1 MIKCDAMLKFFTSD
15 LRRNLTKI
23 FCLTIGLAI
32 GLLLVAKAFVEQS
45 FDHAIPEYENV
56 YIVTESVVV
65 SGEFREYNQTAGAIA
80 PGLKRYVPQ
89 VDAAMR
95 ITEMWDGSLSV
106 RTTDGREFEAQGITM
121 ADSCMFDVLQW
132 KVTSGDPHVAL
143 AVKDHCMIP
152 RSLAEK
158 IGGDVMG
165 KTLASPDFNE
175 DYRIMIDGVYEDFP
189 INSTFRNVIYL
200 SLSSIGN
207 FSADGR
213 DNWVGNDRYKSF
225 VRLAKGVSKEE
236 VAPHIQRMLK
246 ENVDNADLETFKYNI
261 SLAPLTEVYASQDS
275 VKTMIWIL
283 SLLAFIILL
292 SASLNY
298 LLIVI
303 GQLGKRGKEMGVRKC
318 YGTSNRRIFLRI
330 LGESVFFLIVSIVL
344 AVLVVLSL
352 SDQCEMLLGY
362 PASVL
367 LSSPGVW
374 IVEACVCVALLLIT
388 GVIPAWI
395 YCRTP
400 VSHVFHQNMRRRRF
414 WKLALLSVQFFAT
427 GLMFCLLLLVYRQYH
442 MMSHGDMG
450 YDYENVALLE
460 TGSLP
465 QNERKT
471 LKEELSRLACVEAVS
486 SADQNFT
493 GIMISGNNVWMEGD
507 PNQDNQ
513 VNVTDMYY
521 ANPDIFDVMGME
533 FVQGDT
539 FRENADST
547 VHQVVVEEGFID
559 VMKKYFGHKGDNIV
573 GERFNITEHQGLDGT
588 NEFTVCGVIKKLRRG
603 SFYSDRADT
612 RAGVLFPSSAVC
624 SNLYVRFIN
633 LTPETLKEAQN
644 VIDRNYAGDLYIL
657 PFKAQV
663 QAMIAPVKRFG
674 FSVMAAG
681 IAILLITII
690 GLIGYTADEVQ
701 RRAKEIAIRKVNGT
715 TVGKILRI
723 FCVDILKVA
732 APSLLIGGIAAIL
745 IGRDWLSQFTDQVS
759 LSPWSM
765 ALCLLVI
772 LAVILLV
779 VCLNALK
786 VARSNPVDYLRT
798 E

>member
-1 MIKCDAMLKFFTSD
+1 MLKFFTSD

-45 FDHAIPEYENV
+45 FDHAIPEYGNV
-56 YIVTESVVV
+56 YIVKSSAVTH
-65 SGEFREYNQTAGAIA
+65 GEFREYNQTAGAIA

-89 VDAAMR
+89 VEMATR
-95 ITEMWDGSLSV
+95 ITEMLDGSLTV
-106 RTTDGREFEAQGITM
+106 RTPDGRDFEAESITM
-121 ADSCMFDVLQW
+121 ADSCLFDVLRW
-132 KVTSGDPHVAL
+132 PVISGDPHEAL
-143 AVKDHCMIP
+143 AVEDHCMIP

-158 IGGDVMG
+158 IGGDVVGM
-165 KTLASPDFNE
+165 TLVSPDFNKS
-175 DYRIMIDGVYEDFP
+175 YHIMIDGVYEDFP

-200 SLSSIGN
+200 SLSSIVK
-207 FSADGR
+207 FSYDGR
-213 DNWVGNDRYKSF
+213 ENWVGNDRYKSY
-225 VRLAKGVSKEE
+225 VRLAKGASAEE
-236 VAPHIQRMLK
+236 VAPHIRRMLK
-246 ENVDNADLETFKYNI
+246 ENVDNSDLETFKYNI
-261 SLAPLTEVYASQDS
+261 SLEPLYEVYASQDS

-283 SLLAFIILL
+283 SLLAFIILV

-303 GQLGKRGKEMGVRKC
+303 GQLGKRGKEMAVRKC
-318 YGTSNRRIFLRI
+318 YGTSNRKLFLRI
-330 LGESVFFLIVSIVL
+330 MGESVFFLVVSIAL
-344 AVLVVLSL
+344 AVLIVLSL

-367 LSSPGVW
+367 LSSPDVW
-374 IVEACVCVALLLIT
+374 LVETCVCVALLLIT

-400 VSHVFHQNMRRRRF
+400 VSHVFHQNTRRRKV
-414 WKLALLSVQFFAT
+414 WKLALLTVQFFAT

-450 YDYENVALLE
+450 YEYENVALLE

-465 QNERKT
+465 QNEKRA
-471 LKEELSRLACVEAVS
+471 LKDELSRLACVEAVS

-493 GIMISGNNVWMEGD
+493 GLSRSGNNVWMEDD
-507 PNQDNQ
+507 PDKDNQ

-521 ANPDIFDVMGME
+521 ANPDIFDEMGME
-533 FVQGDT
+533 FVQGGT

-547 VHQVVVEEGFID
+547 VHQVVVEEGFVD
-559 VMKKYFGHKGDNIV
+559 VMKKYFGHKDDNIV
-573 GERFNITEHQGLDGT
+573 GERFNITEHKGLDGT
-588 NEFTVCGVIKKLRRG
+588 SEFIISGVIRKMRRG
-603 SFYSDRADT
+603 GFNSEYADN
-612 RAGVLFPSSAVC
+612 RAGVLFPSSDVC
-624 SNLYVRFIN
+624 RNLYVRFSN
-633 LTPETLKEAQN
+633 LTPETLQEAQN
-644 VIDRNYAGDLYIL
+644 IIDRNHAGDLYIM

-663 QAMIAPVKRFG
+663 LAMIAPVKRFG

-732 APSLLIGGIAAIL
+732 VPSLLAGGIAAVL

-772 LAVILLV
+772 LVVIIAV

>member
-1 MIKCDAMLKFFTSD
+1 MLKFFTSD

-45 FDHAIPEYENV
+45 FDHAIPEYGNV
-56 YIVTESVVV
+56 YLAKESVTRN
-65 SGEFREYNQTAGAIA
+65 GEFSEYLSTPGAIA

-89 VDAAMR
+89 VEKATR
-95 ITEMWDGSLSV
+95 VSTLFGSLAV
-106 RTTDGREFEAQGITM
+106 RTPDGKLVDVEGLTL
-121 ADSCMFDVLQW
+121 ADSCLFDVLRW
-132 KVTSGDPHVAL
+132 PVISGNPKEAL
-143 AVKDHCMIP
+143 SVEDYCMIP

-158 IGGDVMG
+158 LGDDVMG
-165 KTLASPDFNE
+165 MTLTSPDVG
-175 DYRIMIDGVYEDFP
+175 DSYKVIVAGVYEDFP

-200 SLSSIGN
+200 SLPTIGK
-207 FSADGR
+207 FKYDGR
-213 DNWVGNDRYKSF
+213 DNWVGNDCYRSY
-225 VRLAKGVSKEE
+225 VRLAKGASQADVT
-236 VAPHIQRMLK
+236 PHIQRMLK
-246 ENVDNADLETFKYNI
+246 ENVVEEALEVFKFNI
-261 SLAPLTEVYASQDS
+261 ALMPLTDVYNSQDS
-275 VKTMIWIL
+275 VKTMIWVL
-283 SLLAFIILL
+283 SLLAFIILV

-303 GQLGKRGKEMGVRKC
+303 GQLGKRGKEMAVRKC
-318 YGTSNRRIFLRI
+318 YGTSNRKIFLRI
-330 LGESVFFLIVSIVL
+330 MGESVFFLVVSIAL
-344 AVLVVLSL
+344 AVLIVLSL

-367 LSSPGVW
+367 LSSPDVW
-374 IVEACVCVALLLIT
+374 LVEVCVCVALLLIT

-400 VSHVFHQNMRRRRF
+400 VSHVFHQNTRKRRI

-427 GLMFCLLLLVYRQYH
+427 GLMFCLLVLVYRQYD
-442 MMSHGDMG
+442 MMSRGDMG
-450 YDYENVALLE
+450 YDYENVAYLNV
-460 TGSLP
+460 GALP
-465 QNERKT
+465 ANERKVI
-471 LKEELSRLACVEAVS
+471 KDELSRLSCVAGVA

-493 GIMISGNNVWMEGD
+493 GWASGNNVWIKGD
-507 PNQDNQ
+507 PRPDNQ
-513 VNVTDMYY
+513 VNVADMYW
-521 ANPDIFDVMGME
+521 ANANLFDVMGMK
-533 FVQGDT
+533 FMQGET
-539 FRENADST
+539 FRVDADTT
-547 VHQVVVEEGFID
+547 VHQVIVEERFID
-559 VMKKYFGHKGDNIV
+559 VLKSNFGHKDDNII
-573 GERFNITEHQGLDGT
+573 GQRFNITEHISLDGSD
-588 NEFTVCGVIKKLRRG
+588 EFTIVGVIGNIRRG
-603 SFYSDRADT
+603 GYNIDSFDQ
-612 RAGVLFPSSAVC
+612 RAGVLFPTTEVC
-624 SNLYVRFIN
+624 DNLYVRFTC
-633 LTPETLKEAQN
+633 LTPEALKEAQK
-644 VIDRNYAGDLYIL
+644 VIDGKYSDTMYIT
-657 PFKAQV
+657 PYKTMVEAWN
-663 QAMIAPVKRFG
+663 APVKRFG

-732 APSLLIGGIAAIL
+732 VPSLLAGGIAAVL

-772 LAVILLV
+772 LVVIIAV

>member
-1 MIKCDAMLKFFTSD
+1 MLKFFTSD

-45 FDHAIPEYENV
+45 FDHAIPEYEDM
-56 YIVTESVVV
+56 YIVKESVVV
-65 SGEFREYNQTAGAIA
+65 RGEFREFHQTAGAIA

-89 VDAAMR
+89 VEQATR
-95 ITEMWDGSLSV
+95 ITEMWDGTLKV
-106 RTTDGREFEAQGITM
+106 RTPDGRDFEAEGITM
-121 ADSCMFDVLQW
+121 ADSCLFDVLRW
-132 KVTSGDPHVAL
+132 PVIGGDPHEAL
-143 AVKDHCMIP
+143 AVEDHCMIP

-158 IGGDVMG
+158 IGGDVIG
-165 KTLASPDFNE
+165 ITLVSPDFNKS
-175 DYRIMIDGVYEDFP
+175 YQLLVDGIYEDFP
-189 INSTFRNVIYL
+189 INVTFKNVIYL
-200 SLSSIGN
+200 SLSSIGK
-207 FSADGR
+207 FASDGR
-213 DNWVGNDRYKSF
+213 DNWVGNDRYKSY
-225 VRLAKGVSKEE
+225 VRLVKGASAEE
-236 VAPHIQRMLK
+236 VAPHIHRMLK
-246 ENVDNADLETFKYNI
+246 ENVDNADLETFKYDI
-261 SLAPLTEVYASQDS
+261 SLSPLTDVYSSQDS

-283 SLLAFIILL
+283 SLLAFIILV

-303 GQLGKRGKEMGVRKC
+303 GQLGKRDKEMAVRKC
-318 YGTSNRRIFLRI
+318 YGTSNRKIFLRI
-330 LGESVFFLIVSIVL
+330 MSECMFFLIVSIAL
-344 AVLVVLSL
+344 AVLIVLSM
-352 SDQCEMLLGY
+352 SDLCEMLLGY

-367 LSSPGVW
+367 LSSSDVW
-374 IVEACVCVALLLIT
+374 LVEAYVCVALLLIT

-395 YCRTP
+395 YCRIP
-400 VSHVFHQNMRRRRF
+400 VSHVFHQNTRRRKV

-427 GLMFCLLLLVYRQYH
+427 GMMICLLLLVFRQYH

-450 YDYENVALLE
+450 YEYKNVALLE
-460 TGSLP
+460 TVSLP
-465 QNERKT
+465 QNERRT
-471 LKEELSRLACVEAVS
+471 LKEELSRLVCVEAVS

-493 GIMISGNNVWMEGD
+493 GTTISGNAVWMEGD
-507 PNQDNQ
+507 PNMDNH

-533 FVQGDT
+533 FVQGET
-539 FRENADST
+539 FRKNADST
-547 VHQVVVEEGFID
+547 VHQVVVEEGFVD
-559 VMKKYFGHKGDNIV
+559 VMKKYFGHTDDNIV
-573 GERFNITEHQGLDGT
+573 GERFNISEHQGLDGSS
-588 NEFTVCGVIKKLRRG
+588 EFTICGVIRKIRRG
-603 SFYSDRADT
+603 GFYSEHADT
-612 RAGVLFPSSAVC
+612 RAGVLFPSSDVC
-624 SNLYVRFIN
+624 SNMYVRLRD
-633 LTPETLKEAQN
+633 LTPEALREIQS
-644 VIDRNYAGDLYIL
+644 VIDRKYAGDLYIM

-663 QAMIAPVKRFG
+663 QALIAPVKRFG

-723 FCVDILKVA
+723 FCIDILKVA
-732 APSLLIGGIAAIL
+732 VPSLLAGGIMAML

-772 LAVILLV
+772 LVVIVAV

>member
-1 MIKCDAMLKFFTSD
+1 MLKFFTSD

-45 FDHAIPEYENV
+45 FDHAIPEYGNVYLAKENV
-56 YIVTESVVV
+56 TFN
-65 SGEFREYNQTAGAIA
+65 GEFREYLSTPGAIA

-89 VDAAMR
+89 VEKATR
-95 ITEMWDGSLSV
+95 VSTLFGSLAV
-106 RTTDGREFEAQGITM
+106 RTPDGRLVDVEGVTL
-121 ADSCMFDVLQW
+121 ADSCLFDVLRW
-132 KVTSGDPHVAL
+132 PVISGNPKEAL
-143 AVKDHCMIP
+143 TVEDYCMIP

-158 IGGDVMG
+158 LGDDVMG
-165 KTLASPDFNE
+165 MTLTSPDVG
-175 DYRIMIDGVYEDFP
+175 DSYKVIVAGVYEDFP

-200 SLSSIGN
+200 SLSTIGK
-207 FSADGR
+207 FSYDGR
-213 DNWVGNDRYKSF
+213 DNWVGNDRYRSY
-225 VRLAKGVSKEE
+225 VRLAKGASPADVT
-236 VAPHIQRMLK
+236 PHIQRMLK
-246 ENVDNADLETFKYNI
+246 ENVDNEALEVFKFNI
-261 SLAPLTEVYASQDS
+261 ALMPLTDVYNSQDS
-275 VKTMIWIL
+275 VKTMIWVL
-283 SLLAFIILL
+283 SLLAFIILV

-303 GQLGKRGKEMGVRKC
+303 GQLGKRGKEMAVRKC
-318 YGTSNRRIFLRI
+318 YGTSNRKIFLRI
-330 LGESVFFLIVSIVL
+330 MGESEFFLAVSIAL
-344 AVLVVLSL
+344 AVLIVLSL

-367 LSSPGVW
+367 LSSPDVW
-374 IVEACVCVALLLIT
+374 LVEVCVCVALLLIT

-400 VSHVFHQNMRRRRF
+400 VSHVFHQNTRKRRA

-427 GLMFCLLLLVYRQYH
+427 GLMFCLLVLVYRQYD
-442 MMSHGDMG
+442 MMSRGDMG
-450 YDYENVALLE
+450 YDYENVAYLNV
-460 TGSLP
+460 GALP
-465 QNERKT
+465 ANERKVI
-471 LKEELSRLACVEAVS
+471 KDELSRLSCVTGVA
-486 SADQNFT
+486 SAYQNFT
-493 GIMISGNNVWMEGD
+493 GRAAGNNVWIKGD
-507 PNQDNQ
+507 PRPDNQ
-513 VNVTDMYY
+513 VNVADMYW
-521 ANPDIFDVMGME
+521 ANANLFDVMGMK
-533 FVQGDT
+533 FVQGET
-539 FRENADST
+539 FREDADTT
-547 VHQVVVEEGFID
+547 VHQVIVEERFID
-559 VMKKYFGHKGDNIV
+559 VLKSNFGHKDDNII
-573 GERFNITEHQGLDGT
+573 GQRFNITEHISLDGSD
-588 NEFTVCGVIKKLRRG
+588 EFTIVGVIGNIRRG
-603 SFYSDRADT
+603 GYNIDSFDQ
-612 RAGVLFPSSAVC
+612 RAGVLFPTTEVC
-624 SNLYVRFIN
+624 DNLYVRFTR
-633 LTPETLKEAQN
+633 LTPETLKEAQK
-644 VIDRNYAGDLYIL
+644 VIDGKYSDTMYIT
-657 PFKAQV
+657 PYKTMVEAWN
-663 QAMIAPVKRFG
+663 APVKRFG

-732 APSLLIGGIAAIL
+732 VPSLLAGGIAAVL

-765 ALCLLVI
+765 ALCLMVI
-772 LAVILLV
+772 LAIILAV

>member
-1 MIKCDAMLKFFTSD
+1 MLNFFTSD
-15 LRRNLTKI
+15 MRRNLTKI

-32 GLLLVAKAFVEQS
+32 GLLLVAKAFVEKS

-56 YIVTESVVV
+56 YIVTESVVAG
-65 SGEFREYNQTAGAIA
+65 GEFREFNQTAGAIA

-89 VDAAMR
+89 VESAMR
-95 ITEMWDGSLSV
+95 ITEMWEGSLTV
-106 RTTDGREFEAQGITM
+106 RTPDGRDIEAQGITM
-121 ADSCMFDVLQW
+121 ADSCMFDVLRW
-132 KVTSGDPHVAL
+132 NVISGDPHAAL
-143 AVKDHCMIP
+143 AVKDRCMIP

-158 IGGDVMG
+158 IGGDVIGM
-165 KTLASPDFNE
+165 TLVSPDFNQN
-175 DYRIMIDGVYEDFP
+175 YQIMIDGVYEDFP
-189 INSTFRNVIYL
+189 INSTFGNVIYL

-213 DNWVGNDRYKSF
+213 DNWIGNDRYKSF
-225 VRLAKGVSKEE
+225 VRLAKGSSKDEM
-236 VAPHIQRMLK
+236 APYIHRMLK
-246 ENVDNADLETFKYNI
+246 ENVDSADLETFNYNI
-261 SLAPLTEVYASQDS
+261 SLEPLTDVYASQDG
-275 VKTMIWIL
+275 VKTMIWIM
-283 SLLAFIILL
+283 SLLAFIILM

-303 GQLGKRGKEMGVRKC
+303 GQLGKRSKEMAVRKC
-318 YGTSNRRIFLRI
+318 YGTSNRKIFLRI
-330 LGESVFFLIVSIVL
+330 MGESVLFLAISIVL
-344 AVLVVLSL
+344 AVLIVLSL
-352 SDQCEMLLGY
+352 SDHCEMLLGY

-367 LSSPGVW
+367 LSSPNVW

-400 VSHVFHQNMRRRRF
+400 VSHVFHHNTRKRKF

-427 GLMFCLLLLVYRQYH
+427 GLMFCLLLLVYRQYR

-460 TGSLP
+460 MFSLP
-465 QNERKT
+465 QNGRKA

-493 GIMISGNNVWMEGD
+493 GLTISGNNVWMDGD
-507 PNQDNQ
+507 PNKDNQ

-521 ANPDIFDVMGME
+521 ANPDIFNVMGMD
-533 FVQGDT
+533 FVQGET
-539 FRENADST
+539 FHENADST
-547 VHQVVVEEGFID
+547 VHQVVVEEGFVD
-559 VMKKYFGHKGDNIV
+559 VMKKYFGHKDDNIV
-573 GERFNITEHQGLDGT
+573 GEHFNITEHLGLDGSS
-588 NEFTVCGVIKKLRRG
+588 EFVISGVIKKLRRG
-603 SFYSDRADT
+603 GFYSDQADT
-612 RAGVLFPSSAVC
+612 RAGVIFPSSAVC
-624 SNLYVRFIN
+624 SNLYVRFN
-633 LTPETLKEAQN
+633 SLTPETMKEAQDVVN
-644 VIDRNYAGDLYIL
+644 RNYAGDLYVM

-674 FSVMAAG
+674 FSVMVAG

-690 GLIGYTADEVQ
+690 GLIGYAADEVQ

-723 FCVDILKVA
+723 FCFDILKVA
-732 APSLLIGGIAAIL
+732 VPSLLAGGVVAIL
-745 IGRDWLSQFTDQVS
+745 IGRDWLSQFTEQVP
-759 LSPWSM
+759 LSPGSM
-765 ALCLLVI
+765 LLCLLVI
-772 LAVILLV
+772 LIVIVSV

-786 VARSNPVDYLRT
+786 VSRSNPVDYLRI

>member
-1 MIKCDAMLKFFTSD
+1 MPKFFTSD

-45 FDHAIPEYENV
+45 FDHAIPEYGNV
-56 YIVTESVVV
+56 YLAKESVTRN
-65 SGEFREYNQTAGAIA
+65 GEFSEYLSTPGAIA

-89 VDAAMR
+89 VEKATR
-95 ITEMWDGSLSV
+95 VSTLFGSLAV
-106 RTTDGREFEAQGITM
+106 RTPDGRLVDVDGVTL
-121 ADSCMFDVLQW
+121 ADSCLFDVLRW
-132 KVTSGDPHVAL
+132 PVISGNPKEAL
-143 AVKDHCMIP
+143 TVEDYCMIP

-158 IGGDVMG
+158 LGDDVMG
-165 KTLASPDFNE
+165 MTLTSPDVS
-175 DYRIMIDGVYEDFP
+175 DSYKVIVAGVYEDFP

-200 SLSSIGN
+200 SLPTIGK
-207 FSADGR
+207 FKHDGR
-213 DNWVGNDRYKSF
+213 DNWVGNDCYRSY
-225 VRLAKGVSKEE
+225 VRLAKGASPTDVT
-236 VAPHIQRMLK
+236 PHIRRMLK
-246 ENVDNADLETFKYNI
+246 ENVDNEALEVFKFNI
-261 SLAPLTEVYASQDS
+261 ALMPLTDVYNSQDS
-275 VKTMIWIL
+275 VKTMIWVL
-283 SLLAFIILL
+283 SLLAFIILV

-303 GQLGKRGKEMGVRKC
+303 GQLGKRGKEMAVRKC
-318 YGTSNRRIFLRI
+318 YGTSNRKIFMRIM
-330 LGESVFFLIVSIVL
+330 GESVFFLAVSIAL
-344 AVLVVLSL
+344 AVLIVLSL

-367 LSSPGVW
+367 LSSPDVW
-374 IVEACVCVALLLIT
+374 LVEVCVCVALLLIT

-400 VSHVFHQNMRRRRF
+400 VSHVFHQNTRRRKV
-414 WKLALLSVQFFAT
+414 WKLGLLSVQFFAT

-442 MMSHGDMG
+442 MMSRGDMG

-465 QNERKT
+465 QNEKRA
-471 LKEELSRLACVEAVS
+471 LKDELSRLACVEAVS

-493 GIMISGNNVWMEGD
+493 GLSRSGNNVWMEDD
-507 PNQDNQ
+507 PDKDNQ

-533 FVQGDT
+533 FVQGGT

-547 VHQVVVEEGFID
+547 VHQVVVEEGFVD
-559 VMKKYFGHKGDNIV
+559 VMKKYFGHKDDNIV
-573 GERFNITEHQGLDGT
+573 GERFNITEHKGLDGT
-588 NEFTVCGVIKKLRRG
+588 SEFIISGVIRNMRRG
-603 SFYSDRADT
+603 GFNSEYADN
-612 RAGVLFPSSAVC
+612 RAGVLFPSSEVC
-624 SNLYVRFIN
+624 RNLYVRFSN
-633 LTPETLKEAQN
+633 LTPETLQEAQN
-644 VIDRNYAGDLYIL
+644 IIDRNHAGDLYIM

-663 QAMIAPVKRFG
+663 LAMIAPVKRFG

-715 TVGKILRI
+715 TVCKILRI

-732 APSLLIGGIAAIL
+732 VPSLLAGGIAAVM

-772 LAVILLV
+772 LVVIIAV

>member
-1 MIKCDAMLKFFTSD
+1 MLNFFTSD

-32 GLLLVAKAFVEQS
+32 GLLLVAKAFVEKS

-56 YIVTESVVV
+56 YKVTESVVAG
-65 SGEFREYNQTAGAIA
+65 GEFREFNQTAGAIA

-89 VDAAMR
+89 VESAMR
-95 ITEMWDGSLSV
+95 ITEMWEGSLTV
-106 RTTDGREFEAQGITM
+106 RTPDGRDIEAQGITM
-121 ADSCMFDVLQW
+121 ADSCMFDVLRW
-132 KVTSGDPHVAL
+132 NVISGDPHAAL
-143 AVKDHCMIP
+143 AVKDRCMIP

-158 IGGDVMG
+158 IGGDVIGM
-165 KTLASPDFNE
+165 TLVSPDFNQN
-175 DYRIMIDGVYEDFP
+175 YQIMIDGVYEDFP
-189 INSTFRNVIYL
+189 INSTFGNVIYL

-213 DNWVGNDRYKSF
+213 DNWIGNDRYKSF
-225 VRLAKGVSKEE
+225 VRLAKGSSKDEM
-236 VAPHIQRMLK
+236 APYIHRMLK
-246 ENVDNADLETFKYNI
+246 ENVDSADLETFNYNI
-261 SLAPLTEVYASQDS
+261 SLEPLTDVYASQDG
-275 VKTMIWIL
+275 VKTMIWIM
-283 SLLAFIILL
+283 SLLAFIILM

-303 GQLGKRGKEMGVRKC
+303 GQLGKRSKEMAVRKC
-318 YGTSNRRIFLRI
+318 YGTSNRKIFLRI
-330 LGESVFFLIVSIVL
+330 MGESVLFLAISIVL
-344 AVLVVLSL
+344 AVLIVLSL

-367 LSSPGVW
+367 LSSPNVW

-400 VSHVFHQNMRRRRF
+400 VSHVFHHNTRKRKF

-427 GLMFCLLLLVYRQYH
+427 GLMFCLLLLVYRQYR

-460 TGSLP
+460 MFSLP
-465 QNERKT
+465 QNGRKA

-493 GIMISGNNVWMEGD
+493 GLTISGNNVWMDGD
-507 PNQDNQ
+507 PNKDNQ

-521 ANPDIFDVMGME
+521 ANPDIFNVMGMD
-533 FVQGDT
+533 FVQGET
-539 FRENADST
+539 FHENADST
-547 VHQVVVEEGFID
+547 VHQVVVEEGFVD
-559 VMKKYFGHKGDNIV
+559 VMKKYFGDKDDNIV
-573 GERFNITEHQGLDGT
+573 GEHFNITEHLGLDGSS
-588 NEFTVCGVIKKLRRG
+588 EFVISGVIKKLRRG
-603 SFYSDRADT
+603 GFYSDQADT
-612 RAGVLFPSSAVC
+612 RAGVIFPSSAVC
-624 SNLYVRFIN
+624 SNLYVRFN
-633 LTPETLKEAQN
+633 SLTPETMKEAQDVVN
-644 VIDRNYAGDLYIL
+644 RNYAGDLYVM

-674 FSVMAAG
+674 FSVMVAG

-723 FCVDILKVA
+723 FCFDILKVA
-732 APSLLIGGIAAIL
+732 VPSLLAGGVVAIL
-745 IGRDWLSQFTDQVS
+745 IGRDWLSQFTEQVP
-759 LSPWSM
+759 LSPGSM
-765 ALCLLVI
+765 LLCLLVI
-772 LAVILLV
+772 LIVIVSV

-786 VARSNPVDYLRT
+786 VSRSNPVDYLRI